1 MTTEPPLEF
10 PRAQQ
15 ARAPGDTYRILFLDS
30 AGHVELLKTT
40 CKDVGFVV
48 VGAETIAE
56 AMAFLEG
63 KNHVDV
69 IVCAAHLESESMFAF
84 LRHVRAHPTHATSM
98 FLILSLEAG
107 ALGTFIDR
115 SAARAGVALGAN
127 AYAIMPTFD
136 ALALVA
142 HIRELQPGIPTLL
155 QVETPDEKL
164 SRSRAATRDSV
175 RLARARSEGERGEE

>member
-15 ARAPGDTYRILFLDS
+15 ARGPDDTYRVLFLDS
-30 AGHVELLKTT
+30 ADNVELLKAT
-40 CKDVGFVV
+40 CKEDGFVV
-48 VGAETIAE
+48 VGSETIAE
-56 AMAFLEG
+56 AMLFLEG
-63 KNHVDV
+63 KDHVDV

-84 LRHVRAHPTHATSM
+84 LRHVRAHSTHATSM

-107 ALGTFIDR
+107 TLGTFLDR

-136 ALALVA
+136 ALALLA
-142 HIRELQPGIPTLL
+142 HIRELQPDIPTLL
-155 QVETPDEKL
+155 QLETPDEKL
-164 SRSRAATRDSV
+164 SRSQAATRDAV
-175 RLARARSEGERGEE
+175 RLARARSGGERGEE